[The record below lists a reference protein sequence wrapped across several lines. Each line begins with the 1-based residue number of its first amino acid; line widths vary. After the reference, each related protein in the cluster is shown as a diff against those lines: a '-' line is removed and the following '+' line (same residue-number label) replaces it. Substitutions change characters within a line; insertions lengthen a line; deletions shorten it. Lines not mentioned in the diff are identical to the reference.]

1 MNELVPKSRIWGSAQ
16 PVPSFSDRMERS
28 TVNTQLERGEPLP
41 RGRHKLER
49 DVVLASQRGRLITA
63 FVRLAADSGYDNVTI
78 IDIVSLAGTS
88 KRTFYEHFKDKN
100 DCLLQAFDTARMML
114 ISAIVGEAG
123 PVEDP
128 VERIRVG
135 MRAYIQ
141 ALSDLPDFTRLFLN
155 ESMSAGPELADRWVD
170 ATEMLSAVIHSWREE
185 SRREH
190 PEMPEL
196 SLLRAQIVILGLN
209 ETICMTV
216 HRKGVAAVTER
227 TDELV
232 DEAVALLTA
241 P

>member
-1 MNELVPKSRIWGSAQ
+1 
-16 PVPSFSDRMERS
+16 MERALI
-28 TVNTQLERGEPLP
+28 NQLDHGEPLP

-49 DVVLASQRGRLITA
+49 EVVLASQRGRLISA
-63 FVRLAADSGYDNVTI
+63 FVRLAADQGYDKVTI

-88 KRTFYEHFKDKN
+88 KRTFYEHFKDKE

-123 PVEDP
+123 PVKDP
-128 VERIRVG
+128 VDRIRVG

-141 ALSDLPDFTRLFLN
+141 SLAELPDFTRLFLN
-155 ESMSAGPELADRWVD
+155 ESMSAGPALADRWIE
-170 ATEMLSAVIHSWREE
+170 ATEMLAAVMHSWREE
-185 SRREH
+185 SRQDH
-190 PEMPEL
+190 PEVPEL

-209 ETICMTV
+209 DTICMTV
-216 HRKGVAAVTER
+216 HRDGVAGVSRRA
-227 TDELV
+227 DELV

>member
-1 MNELVPKSRIWGSAQ
+1 
-16 PVPSFSDRMERS
+16 MERS
-28 TVNTQLERGEPLP
+28 TVNTELDRGEPLP

-63 FVRLAADSGYDNVTI
+63 FVRLAADRGYDKVTI

-88 KRTFYEHFKDKN
+88 KRTFYEHFKDKE
-100 DCLLQAFDTARMML
+100 DCLLQAFDTARTIM

-128 VERIRVG
+128 VDRIRVG

-141 ALSDLPDFTRLFLN
+141 SLADLPDFTRLFLN

-170 ATEMLSAVIHSWREE
+170 ASEMLAAVMHSWREE
-185 SRREH
+185 SRKEH

-216 HRKGVAAVTER
+216 HRDGVPAVVER

>member
-1 MNELVPKSRIWGSAQ
+1 
-16 PVPSFSDRMERS
+16 MERS

-49 DVVLASQRGRLITA
+49 DVVLASQRGRLLTA
-63 FVRLAADSGYDNVTI
+63 FVRLAADRGYDNVTI

-100 DCLLQAFDTARMML
+100 DCLLQAFDTARVIM

-128 VERIRVG
+128 VDRIRVG
-135 MRAYIQ
+135 MRAYIESL
-141 ALSDLPDFTRLFLN
+141 ADLPDFTRLFLN
-155 ESMSAGPELADRWVD
+155 ESMSAGPELADRWVE
-170 ATEMLSAVIHSWREE
+170 ASEMLANVMHSWREE
-185 SRREH
+185 SRKEH

-216 HRKGVAAVTER
+216 HRDGVPAVVER